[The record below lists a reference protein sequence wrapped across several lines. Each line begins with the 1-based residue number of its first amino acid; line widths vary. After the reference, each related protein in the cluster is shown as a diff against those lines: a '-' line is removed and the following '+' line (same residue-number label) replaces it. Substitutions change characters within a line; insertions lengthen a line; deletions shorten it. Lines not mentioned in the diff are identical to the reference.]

1 MTQTYSTL
9 RRDAAHG
16 RVYSSQYSSAMAVP
30 PLRRGGLPGRVM
42 VPAAPVVPGAVA
54 QVPVAQAPVAQVP
67 AAQVPAA
74 QVPVAQV
81 PVAQVPVAEVPV
93 AQVPVAQAPVAQ
105 VPSAPVPASPDLAG
119 LARLAGVAGL
129 TAPAQMV
136 PGMAAQGMA
145 AQGMP
150 AAALQAMAGLTAP
163 TRAPSA
169 QAAAAGPGPAVL
181 QAAAAI
187 TQSLGLQPNALAP
200 VPAQTP
206 LPAQT
211 ASGVPASATFNLTTH
226 GLPGAARI
234 APGGASGTLTVAARP
249 GGGHSVTGTVQGVR
263 PLTDPALRP
272 VCWLIHDLT
281 VPHDLSPA
289 DLAALPRGR
298 TGTGNQPGTVFT
310 IDGNAPTYTPDCN
323 TISICISP
331 GSFNPDADGTW
342 KLDGTIDAGTN
353 LAFHPLVFLGPA
365 ALADINAPMPTGTSA
380 RILTDLFM
388 RPATVHPALNGR
400 TQFPQRLMAIVRD
413 VLSNSPEP
421 AFLSPD
427 RFTRAAVAI
436 EGLVRSTPSLMPSRD
451 TTFLLAN

>member
-1 MTQTYSTL
+1 MAQTYSTL

-16 RVYSSQYSSAMAVP
+16 RVYSSQYSSATAVP

-42 VPAAPVVPGAVA
+42 VPVAPGAVA
-54 QVPVAQAPVAQVP
+54 QAPVAPAAVAQAPVAQLPAAQVPAAQLPVAQVPVAQVP

-74 QVPVAQV
+74 QVPPA
-81 PVAQVPVAEVPV
+81 A
-93 AQVPVAQAPVAQ
+93 
-105 VPSAPVPASPDLAG
+105 VPASADLAG
-119 LARLAGVAGL
+119 LASVAGL
-129 TAPAQMV
+129 TAPPQMFPGMAAQ
-136 PGMAAQGMA
+136 GMAAQGMA

-150 AAALQAMAGLTAP
+150 AAALLALAGMTAP
-163 TRAPSA
+163 TRAQSP
-169 QAAAAGPGPAVL
+169 QAAAAAPGPAVL

-187 TQSLGLQPNALAP
+187 TQSLGLQPNALP
-200 VPAQTP
+200 PFPAQTD
-206 LPAQT
+206 
-211 ASGVPASATFNLTTH
+211 SGVPASVTFNLATH
-226 GLPGAARI
+226 GLPAAAHI

-263 PLTDPALRP
+263 PLTDPVVRP
-272 VCWLIHDLT
+272 VGWLIHDLT

-298 TGTGNQPGTVFT
+298 TGTGNQPGAVFT

-331 GSFNPDADGTW
+331 GSFTPETDGTW

-365 ALADINAPMPTGTSA
+365 ALADMNAPIPTGTSA

-388 RPATVHPALNGR
+388 RPATVHPELNGR
-400 TQFPQRLMAIVRD
+400 SQFPQRLMAIVRD
-413 VLSNSPEP
+413 VLGNSPEA
-421 AFLSPD
+421 AFLTPD

-451 TTFLLAN
+451 STFLLANQPVTG